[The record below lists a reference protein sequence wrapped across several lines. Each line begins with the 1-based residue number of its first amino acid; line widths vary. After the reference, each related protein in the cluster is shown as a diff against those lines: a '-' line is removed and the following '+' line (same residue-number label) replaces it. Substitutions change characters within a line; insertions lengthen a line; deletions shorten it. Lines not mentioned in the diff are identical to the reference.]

1 MGSIMVPV
9 RSARAPGIP
18 PGAMAGRVTRR
29 FVPCGWRIIAHWKF
43 EESSY
48 DGTPKEVHDESTY
61 GHHGYGVGSIGTNAA
76 GYDGRALEGDGDV
89 ANYVRVPCSDD
100 TFNSHVVKGVLIHVR
115 VKLDT
120 IGTHTFFVSRDN
132 GYGDRYWQLLMTG
145 SNKLQFSLYNN
156 SGGTH
161 NAISTTTLTTGVW
174 YDLWGEYDGTYI
186 SVSINGVQEAKKN
199 IGQITMPQKG
209 QEDVYLGVQYY
220 RGTLYYAI
228 DGLLDEVE
236 ILTADF
242 TAEEKKAWQW
252 PGRLKTKA
260 RGAYPPIEVICP
272 GRARRVGA
280 TPPVWLPFSEP
291 CAGVYRVAGDPTFN
305 LHVGDGGVPDTTAP
319 PATSG
324 VALPL
329 TTPLAPPPAGVKEY
343 RALCI
348 YKNAYGLPSLNRYTR
363 DFLVGSDGVQDIPLP
378 SAPTGITLKNVNNLM
393 VELRAEY
400 KHRDDG
406 ANAADKWAIYVTAD
420 GSDPDPDN
428 DTPVLEDITTE
439 LHVAWLR
446 YALGA
451 YTGGETIKATVCA
464 YRSGDAVQSAN
475 REIVTVVVP
484 TVPDTPTYGTT
495 NLGTQNVVKMAPE

>member
-29 FVPCGWRIIAHWKF
+29 FMPNGWRHIFYYKF
-43 EESSY
+43 NEASY
-48 DGTPKEVHDESTY
+48 DGTPGEVVDISGY
-61 GHHGYGVGSIGTNAA
+61 GHHGTGVGGINTNAA
-76 GYDGRALEGDGDV
+76 GYEGRALEGENTI
-89 ANYVRVPCSDD
+89 AKYVLVPCTKDS
-100 TFNSHVVKGVLIHVR
+100 FSSHMNNGLIIHTHF
-115 VKLDT
+115 KLNA
-120 IGTHTFFVSRDN
+120 INKYQFLASRDS
-132 GYGDRYWQLLMTG
+132 GYGDRYWQLYIA
-145 SNKLQFSLYNN
+145 SNNKVGFAFYNSN
-156 SGGTH
+156 GNYYTAQSDAVITAGTWFDVW
-161 NAISTTTLTTGVW
+161 GVF
-174 YDLWGEYDGTYI
+174 DGNNI
-186 SVSINGVQEAKKN
+186 SVCVNGVEYNKQN
-199 IGQITMPQKG
+199 IGPQTLRHAG
-209 QEDVYLGVQYY
+209 NEEVYIAVQKY
-220 RGTLYYAI
+220 RGNLYYAL
-228 DGLLDEVE
+228 DGLMDELK
-236 ILTADF
+236 IMTPGF
-242 TAEEKKAWQW
+242 TPAQIAAWQW

-305 LHVGDGGVPDTTAP
+305 LHIGDGGVPDTTAP
-319 PATSG
+319 PVTSG

-348 YKNAYGLPSLNRYTR
+348 YKNDYGLPSLNRYTR

-378 SAPTGITLKNVNNLM
+378 SAPTGITLKNANNLM

-428 DTPVLEDITTE
+428 DTPVLEDIATE

-451 YTGGETIKATVCA
+451 YTGGETIKATV
-464 YRSGDAVQSAN
+464 
-475 REIVTVVVP
+475 
-484 TVPDTPTYGTT
+484 
-495 NLGTQNVVKMAPE
+495 